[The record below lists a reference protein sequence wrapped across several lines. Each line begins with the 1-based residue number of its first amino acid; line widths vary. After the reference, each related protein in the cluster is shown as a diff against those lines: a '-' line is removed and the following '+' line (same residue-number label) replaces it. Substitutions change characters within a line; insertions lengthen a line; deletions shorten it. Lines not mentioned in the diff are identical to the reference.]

1 MSKNTIKKFKKNDYS
16 YEEEDQYDNR
26 SRYLEK
32 KNEKRVER
40 ALKTRDISALI
51 EEDEDEDDYWEED
64 NYSYGNR

>member
-32 KNEKRVER
+32 KNEKRIER
-40 ALKTRDISALI
+40 ALKTRDISSLT
-51 EEDEDEDDYWEED
+51 EEDEDDYWEED

>member
-1 MSKNTIKKFKKNDYS
+1 MSKNIIKKFKKNDYS

>member
-16 YEEEDQYDNR
+16 YEEDDQYDNR

>member
-1 MSKNTIKKFKKNDYS
+1 MSKNIIKKFKKNDYS

-32 KNEKRVER
+32 KNEKRIER
-40 ALKTRDISALI
+40 ALKTRDISSLT

>member
-1 MSKNTIKKFKKNDYS
+1 MSKNIIKKFKKNDYS

-32 KNEKRVER
+32 KNEKRIER
-40 ALKTRDISALI
+40 ALKTRDISSLT
-51 EEDEDEDDYWEED
+51 EEDEDDYWEED